1 MLVLFYP
8 VKNPIFNEAIISTD
22 QLRAFVLLS
31 TYLIDVEGTDKIY
44 SILKCQECLK
54 GVNQS
59 MQCARLNVFHDS
71 GVSFPG
77 KLKS

>member
-44 SILKCQECLK
+44 SILNCQ
-54 GVNQS
+54 
-59 MQCARLNVFHDS
+59 
-71 GVSFPG
+71 
-77 KLKS
+77 